1 MLQLIS
7 APSKDLLKKTPQMV
21 ISNKSS
27 MTDLNNQGFDVSG
40 LQLAVVEKQSQLPAI
55 NKAGISCIISHP
67 DVYDASVNGKWLKS

>member
-1 MLQLIS
+1 
-7 APSKDLLKKTPQMV
+7 
-21 ISNKSS
+21 